1 MKGKVTMTR
10 KKSRSRR
17 GGKIEEEEGER
28 GMRRQ
33 SKTTQGEERRERVRG
48 IGLHPIRMRSSSPS
62 SLYTARRAA
71 MPETTCDEEKN
82 KNTESENVQ
91 AQAEG
96 DERREE
102 GCIER
107 RKDSDR
113 TQ

>member
-1 MKGKVTMTR
+1 
-10 KKSRSRR
+10 
-17 GGKIEEEEGER
+17 
-28 GMRRQ
+28 
-33 SKTTQGEERRERVRG
+33 
-48 IGLHPIRMRSSSPS
+48 
-62 SLYTARRAA
+62 

-96 DERREE
+96 DEGREE

-113 TQ
+113 TK